1 MIHKMHPIHSSL
13 LKKFIF
19 LRRTVTGIV
28 AAAAVAGFTHDID
41 GQVVNLGTAASFA
54 VLAGS
59 GITNTGP
66 TTITGDIGTLPTPT
80 ITGLGSITLNGTNH
94 AGDATTFGAKA
105 DLTTAYADALL
116 RTPTTIYGP
125 IFDLGGLTLGAGVYN
140 DPTSFG
146 LTGTLTLDAM
156 GDPNAV
162 WIFQAGSTLI
172 TAANSAVVLT
182 GGAQASNIFWQVGS
196 SATLGTGTDFAGTI
210 LALQSITLTTGA
222 TIEGR
227 ALALNAAVTMDTN
240 TITVVPVPEPSGAL
254 LLGLG
259 LALLLAKRNGYSRVD
274 RWSTRQRSLP

>member
-1 MIHKMHPIHSSL
+1 MHLIHSSL
-13 LKKFIF
+13 LKKLAF

-28 AAAAVAGFTHDID
+28 AAAAVAGFTHDMH
-41 GQVVNLGTAASFA
+41 GQVVDLGTAASFA

-94 AGDATTFGAKA
+94 AGDDTTFGAKA
-105 DLTTAYADALL
+105 DLTSAYADALL